1 MPPRRASGRST
12 PLARTAEDPVGDSGL
27 WQHLAAEA
35 LSAGDFAVLVGAV
48 SDNLATNTLLRHV
61 GSRPCGRR
69 PAALGLRD
77 SALLEW
83 FAPPADLSMVASALG
98 FDPLAHVGTPTAGCS
113 LREVVSAG

>member
-1 MPPRRASGRST
+1 MR
-12 PLARTAEDPVGDSGL
+12 
-27 WQHLAAEA
+27 
-35 LSAGDFAVLVGAV
+35 
-48 SDNLATNTLLRHV
+48 
-61 GSRPCGRR
+61 
-69 PAALGLRD
+69 LRD